1 MLEQVCIK
9 KLTTSS
15 ELGEVQ
21 RLSAAIWG
29 SQAIPS
35 HQLLATVHNGGL
47 ILGAYLEG
55 RLIGFNYCFVGFNEG
70 QIYLHSHMIGVEK
83 SYREQGIGEL
93 LKHAQQEYAKEN
105 DFKLVQWLFDP
116 LESRIANLSFSKLN
130 AVSHHYE
137 NDYYGSLEDDFNG
150 GLPSDRINVEWWV
163 ERNQVDDCLD
173 ELEEEAEDIVPWS
186 LTVAGLPVLD
196 AEGIFQADQSFYK
209 DAYFLAIP
217 QHLQKLKI
225 ESPKLAEDWRY
236 KVRNIL
242 KALFAQG
249 YAIVRIKK
257 QTDYVHSYLLV
268 RRSLLAL

>member
-21 RLSAAIWG
+21 RLNAGIWG

-105 DFKLVQWLFDP
+105 HFKLVQWLFDP
-116 LESRIANLSFSKLN
+116 LESRMANLSFSKLN

-137 NDYYGSLEDDFNG
+137 NDYYGSLEDDFNEE
-150 GLPSDRINVEWWV
+150 LPSDRIGVEWWV
-163 ERNQVDDCLD
+163 VRNQVDDCLD
-173 ELEEEAEDIVPWS
+173 ELEEEAAEIVPWS
-186 LTVAGLPVLD
+186 LTVTGLPVLD
-196 AEGIFQADQSFYK
+196 AESTFQANQSFYK

-217 QHLQKLKI
+217 QHLQKMKI

-236 KVRNIL
+236 KVRAIL
-242 KALFAQG
+242 TTLFAQG
-249 YAIVRIKK
+249 YAIVRVSK
-257 QTDYVHSYLLV
+257 QKEYVHFYLLV